1 MLGRSGVCVVLVS
14 QSCLTL
20 CNLIDRSPPGPS
32 AHGVLQAR
40 TLKWVAVSF
49 SERNDRKK
57 ESEVTQ

>member
-1 MLGRSGVCVVLVS
+1 MLGRSGMCVVLVP
-14 QSCLTL
+14 QLCLTL

-32 AHGVLQAR
+32 AHGIFQAR

-49 SERNDRKK
+49 SERNYGKK